1 MAASSFAD
9 VQVHTVNQRR
19 PRSTTSSMRAAHR
32 LPWTYLCR
40 DCVRRSGGRP
50 SLHRPSSSLAVD
62 RPASF
67 ASFFFHNS
75 SWQTSAPA
83 QRLPSGHRAPPLP
96 PLTETIAGQAVD
108 LGQYPPPP
116 SVLPYRRTN
125 VLTPSRLL
133 KVYSELSKTRL
144 TVLVVLTAMSGV
156 ALSPLPTTLPVLL
169 STAIGT
175 ALCSASANTLNQIQE
190 VPFDA
195 QMPRTRMRPLVR
207 RAITPLHA
215 VGFATAT
222 GLAGPAILWTMCNPT
237 TALLGAANIALYAG
251 AYTWL
256 KRKSILNTWVGSV
269 VGGIPPLMGW
279 TACGGNILPS
289 AEYPIH
295 LFLPSF
301 LASTPT
307 DLALIDN
314 PLAPWVLFLI
324 LYSWQF
330 PHFNAIS
337 YLVRES
343 YAQAGYRMLCVLSP
357 AKNAL
362 VSLRHAL
369 LLIPICSVLV
379 PLSGLTSWTFALVSL
394 VPNVIC
400 ARAAWQFWRH
410 TTEKNAKKLWHYY
423 LAYLPAVLGLMMV
436 CKRGLDWGS
445 WVEKEESKVI
455 ES

>member
-1 MAASSFAD
+1 
-9 VQVHTVNQRR
+9 
-19 PRSTTSSMRAAHR
+19 MRAVR
-32 LPWTYLCR
+32 LPRTFVCR
-40 DCVRRSGGRP
+40 DCAAAVQRTAARP
-50 SLHRPSSSLAVD
+50 SPHRLSSTLAAS
-62 RPASF
+62 RPIGF

-75 SWQTSAPA
+75 RWQTSAPA
-83 QRLPSGHRAPPLP
+83 QRLPSGDIAPPLP
-96 PLTETIAGQAVD
+96 PLTETITGHTVD
-108 LGQYPPPP
+108 LTQYPPPP
-116 SVLPYRRTN
+116 STLPYRRTRM
-125 VLTPSRLL
+125 LTPGRLL

-215 VGFATAT
+215 AGFAAT
-222 GLAGPAILWTMCNPT
+222 TGVAGPAILWTMCNPT
-237 TALLGAANIALYAG
+237 TAFLGAANIALYAG

-256 KRKSILNTWVGSV
+256 KRRSISNTWVGSV

-279 TACGGNILPS
+279 TACGGNLLPS
-289 AEYPIH
+289 PDYPVH

-301 LASTPT
+301 LSSAPV

-314 PLAPWVLFLI
+314 PLAPWALFLI

-343 YAQAGYRMLCVLSP
+343 YAIAGYRMLCVLSP
-357 AKNAL
+357 PKNAL
-362 VSLRHAL
+362 VALRHAL
-369 LLIPICSVLV
+369 LLFPICSILV
-379 PLSGLTSWTFALVSL
+379 PLSGLTSWTFAFVSL
-394 VPNVIC
+394 VPNVVC
-400 ARAAWQFWRH
+400 ARTAWQFWRH

-423 LAYLPAVLGLMMV
+423 LAYLPVVLGLMMV

-445 WVEKEESKVI
+445 WFGKEEDTDTKGN
-455 ES
+455 